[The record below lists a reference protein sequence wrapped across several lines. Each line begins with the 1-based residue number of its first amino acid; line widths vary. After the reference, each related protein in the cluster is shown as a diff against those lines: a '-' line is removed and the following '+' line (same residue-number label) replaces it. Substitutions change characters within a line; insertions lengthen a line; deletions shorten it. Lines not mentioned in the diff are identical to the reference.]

1 MDPVSWSLYGL
12 VVSNV
17 GDYDDRLVQL
27 TKGGTQTVP
36 DFLHSRFGY
45 KHGWEGWCVI
55 VLAAFAALFWG
66 LGALAFKK
74 LNFQQR

>member
-1 MDPVSWSLYGL
+1 MNPVAWTLYGL

-17 GDYDDRLVQL
+17 GDYDQRMVTL
-27 TKGGTQTVP
+27 TNGNTQNVSE
-36 DFLHSRFGY
+36 FLETRFGY
-45 KHGWEGWCVI
+45 KHDWVGWCVI
-55 VLAAFAALFWG
+55 VLAAFAAVFWG